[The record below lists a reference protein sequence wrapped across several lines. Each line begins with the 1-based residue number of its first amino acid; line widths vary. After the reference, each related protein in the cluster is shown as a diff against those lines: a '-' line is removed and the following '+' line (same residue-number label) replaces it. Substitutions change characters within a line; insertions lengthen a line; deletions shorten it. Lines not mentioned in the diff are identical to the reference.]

1 MLRIRRYSPH
11 GHPRPVECCATT
23 AISATRSFAPCVL
36 QRRTNVCPP
45 SHEHPIMALETLRSG
60 IRRFTWEPL
69 PPGTRNFLKFGFAS
83 VAGRIKR
90 RSAQVEAFGAATAAD
105 LHSQLRA
112 QLEEVNVNLPTELC
126 RIMTRYGSDKGAG
139 RHNYTTLYHHLFRN
153 LRNKQVTVFELGIG
167 TNNPALP
174 SNMGVA
180 GNPGASLR
188 GWADYFP
195 SGQIFGADIDREIL
209 FNEDRIKT
217 FHCDQLSKSS
227 IEQMWASP
235 LL

>member
-1 MLRIRRYSPH
+1 
-11 GHPRPVECCATT
+11 
-23 AISATRSFAPCVL
+23 
-36 QRRTNVCPP
+36 
-45 SHEHPIMALETLRSG
+45 
-60 IRRFTWEPL
+60 
-69 PPGTRNFLKFGFAS
+69 
-83 VAGRIKR
+83 
-90 RSAQVEAFGAATAAD
+90 
-105 LHSQLRA
+105 
-112 QLEEVNVNLPTELC
+112 
-126 RIMTRYGSDKGAG
+126 MTRYGSDKGAG

-195 SGQIFGADIDREIL
+195 SGQIFGADIDRDIL
-209 FNEDRIKT
+209 FDEDRIKT

-235 LL
+235 LLPEDFEIVIEDGLHTLEANVSFLENSLHKVRRGGYYIIEDVKQDDVPRWRELLRSHYAVAHPEFSFCLANLPWRLNDSDNVLLIARRR